1 MVVCMVHFSE
11 KKVSIHLSIYACHP
25 YSRGQAN
32 LLFVVPIFTDDDFR
46 HSDRQGETHLYKH
59 NLNVI

>member
-1 MVVCMVHFSE
+1 MVDVFFGPKT

-32 LLFVVPIFTDDDFR
+32 LLFIVPIFTDDDFR
-46 HSDRQGETHLYKH
+46 HSVNRWEMK
-59 NLNVI
+59 I